1 MQDKY
6 NEFVQDVKNT
16 FITEL
21 ENGKTVGSISE
32 LYDSKKPFE
41 SKLDI
46 LFESKKKVLV
56 IELLVPLY
64 ETLLLKRPDSE

>member
-41 SKLDI
+41 SKGALHK
-46 LFESKKKVLV
+46 LGVWQKFL
-56 IELLVPLY
+56 ELY
-64 ETLLLKRPDSE
+64 